1 MAIWGKTSGAESRP
15 KSLPMDSNS
24 GYSREFVTSTS
35 KGWVMQ
41 PGTAST
47 ATGNDN
53 VNADPEILVAIRNL
67 SVNFK
72 SGNLLSF
79 DIDDAQLADTG
90 IFDIRLTFDEPMS
103 VTSASV
109 TANAN
114 TVPPNQTVTNKAY
127 ILLSRL
133 GGTDMVEDSTVLMAY
148 LTKQG
153 FAAADGD
160 RGGSGTNT
168 LTFRGILQSA
178 DAGFLAFTD
187 SNLHLNGTATI
198 QSDSETFSG
207 VLLEGSSDD
216 SLVLDASAG
225 ARKTI
230 AGAVTDSAT
239 ITVDGGSGTVVV
251 GQVVTVNG
259 EGSAPAASITSNNGI
274 NATDTS
280 GSTDNTITVL
290 TVTDATNFILSENVT
305 IADNINLLFSVNAG
319 EGIEQNSVSMTTEG
333 ADGATSVVGGTAY
346 RTGFGLDTIVGRVS
360 LLEDTAQTGSGNS
373 HLVNEDDSGSKF
385 SAEEFTTDQAG
396 LVLDE
401 TEQAGSASGS
411 AFILKSV
418 TTA

>member
-1 MAIWGKTSGAESRP
+1 MAIWGKTSGEESRP

-24 GYSREFVTSTS
+24 IYSREFVTATS

-41 PGTAST
+41 PGLASA

-53 VNADPEILVAIRNL
+53 AAADPEILVAIRNL

-72 SGNLLSF
+72 SGNLLSIDYTSGVVADSGTF
-79 DIDDAQLADTG
+79 DLV
-90 IFDIRLTFDEPMS
+90 LTFDEEIT
-103 VTSASV
+103 VTSATR
-109 TANAN
+109 TANQ
-114 TVPPNQTVTNKAY
+114 VITNKVF
-127 ILLSRL
+127 ILLDEL
-133 GGTDMVEDSTVLMAY
+133 GATDMVSDGTMACQY
-148 LTKQG
+148 LS
-153 FAAADGD
+153 
-160 RGGSGTNT
+160 GSGTNT
-168 LTFRGILQSA
+168 LTFRGVRSQNA
-178 DAGFLAFTD
+178 AGFLAFAD
-187 SNLHLNGTATI
+187 DNIHVNGTATL

-207 VLLEGSSDD
+207 VLLEGTSDD

-239 ITVDGGSGTVVV
+239 ITVDGGSGTVAV

-280 GSTDNTITVL
+280 GSTDNTITVA
-290 TVTDATNFILSENVT
+290 TVTSATVFILSENVT
-305 IADNINLLFSVNAG
+305 IADNVNLLFSTNGG
-319 EGIEQNSVSMTTEG
+319 EGIEQNSVSMTLEG
-333 ADGATSVVGGTAY
+333 ADGATSVVGESAY

-360 LLEDTAQTGSGNS
+360 LLEDGDQTGSGNS
-373 HLVNEDDSGSKF
+373 HLVNEDGNGGKF
-385 SAEEFTTDQAG
+385 TAEEFTTDQTG

-401 TEQAGSASGS
+401 TKTLGSASGS
-411 AFILKSV
+411 AFTLKGV

>member
-1 MAIWGKTSGAESRP
+1 MAIWGKTSGEESRP

-24 GYSREFVTSTS
+24 GYSREFVTATS

-41 PGTAST
+41 PGTASA

-53 VNADPEILVAIRNL
+53 ASADPEILVAIRNL

-72 SGNLLSF
+72 SGNLLSVDYTSGLVADSGTF
-79 DIDDAQLADTG
+79 DLV
-90 IFDIRLTFDEPMS
+90 LTFDEEIT
-103 VTSASV
+103 VTSAAR
-109 TANAN
+109 TANQ
-114 TVPPNQTVTNKAY
+114 VVTNKVF
-127 ILLSRL
+127 ILLDEL
-133 GGTDMVEDSTVLMAY
+133 GGTDMVSDGTMACQY
-148 LTKQG
+148 VS
-153 FAAADGD
+153 
-160 RGGSGTNT
+160 GSGSNT
-168 LTFRGILQSA
+168 LTFRGVRSQNA
-178 DAGFLAFTD
+178 AGFLAFAD
-187 SNLHLNGTATI
+187 DNIHVNGTATL

-207 VLLEGSSDD
+207 VLLEGSSED

-225 ARKTI
+225 AKKTI
-230 AGAVTDSAT
+230 AGAVTDSAS
-239 ITVDGGSGTVVV
+239 ITVDGGSGTVAV

-259 EGSAPAASITSNNGI
+259 AGSAPAASITSNNGI

-360 LLEDTAQTGSGNS
+360 LLEDAAQTGSGNS

>member
-1 MAIWGKTSGAESRP
+1 MAIWGKTNGAESRP

-24 GYSREFVTSTS
+24 GYSREFVTATD

-41 PGTAST
+41 PGTASA

-53 VNADPEILVAIRNL
+53 ANADPEILVAIRNL

-72 SGNLLSF
+72 SGNLLSIDWADGAYADAADF
-79 DIDDAQLADTG
+79 DLIA
-90 IFDIRLTFDEPMS
+90 TFDEE
-103 VTSASV
+103 VTITSAAA
-109 TANAN
+109 TAN
-114 TVPPNQTVTNKAY
+114 QTITNKVF
-127 ILLSRL
+127 ILLTEL
-133 GGTDMVEDSTVLMAY
+133 GATDMAS
-148 LTKQG
+148 
-153 FAAADGD
+153 DGTIACQYK
-160 RGGSGTNT
+160 SGTGTNII
-168 LTFRGILQSA
+168 TFRGRRSQTA
-178 DAGFLAFTD
+178 AGFLAFHD
-187 SNLHLNGTATI
+187 NFIHVNGTATM

-290 TVTDATNFILSENVT
+290 TVTSATVFILSENVT
-305 IADNINLLFSVNAG
+305 IADNVNLLFSVNAG
-319 EGIEQNSVSMTTEG
+319 EGIEMNSVSMALEG
-333 ADGATSVVGGTAY
+333 ADGATNVTSSTAY
-346 RTGFGLDTIVGRVS
+346 RTGFGVDTQVGRVMQLQES
-360 LLEDTAQTGSGNS
+360 DQFI
-373 HLVNEDDSGSKF
+373 VNEDGSGDKF
-385 SAEEFTTDQAG
+385 GAEAFTTDADG
-396 LVLDE
+396 LVTE
-401 TEQAGSASGS
+401 TQAGSASGS
-411 AFILKSV
+411 AEILKGV
-418 TTA
+418 TMS